1 MSKLK
6 YLAILY
12 INLSYIYFLGFGN
25 AKFWNRNAVAFNINK
40 DVVID
45 LRVGSDP
52 ALSGYWFVVEHK
64 QLTRLHAVL
73 VYYYPL

>member
-12 INLSYIYFLGFGN
+12 INLSYLYFLGSGS

-45 LRVGSDP
+45 LPVGPEP
-52 ALSGYWFVVEHK
+52 ALSGYWFVVENK